1 VTPAPPAPLAP
12 LTYDLCL
19 AWNWEYDA
27 PFVAVLGASLRAHG
41 QTLLEVTPSNLAAT
55 IADLDAGRVQVRAC
69 LDRASEADPR
79 FLPLDA
85 WAKERGV
92 PRVNPHERSVRAADK
107 SAMHRALF
115 AQLRTP
121 YTIVL
126 APHAADPLLAGLDL
140 SPLGPCFT
148 IKPAHGG
155 GGEGVVER
163 ASTLAEVLAA
173 RARFPEDEYLLQTHL
188 VPAAPGGRAAWFRVL
203 YCAGEIYP
211 CWWDTATHV
220 YTQVTAAEEVAL
232 GLGGLR
238 SLTKTIARVSGLRLF
253 STEIALLEG
262 GALSVVDYANDPIDL
277 RPQSTCQEGVPDAIV
292 RAIAERLQVFTG
304 TAAAAVVDFHDR
316 PMATPA
322 TG

>member
-1 VTPAPPAPLAP
+1 MTPLAQ
-12 LTYDLCL
+12 TYDLCL

-27 PFVAVLGASLRAHG
+27 AFVAVLGASLRAHG
-41 QTLLEVTPSNLAAT
+41 QTLLEVTPANLDAAL
-55 IADLDAGRVQVRAC
+55 ADLAEGRVQVRAC
-69 LDRASEADPR
+69 LDRASESEPR

-92 PRVNPHERSVRAADK
+92 LRINPHEHAVRAADK

-115 AQLRTP
+115 SQLRTP

-126 APHAADPLLAGLDL
+126 PPHAADPALAALDL
-140 SPLGPCFT
+140 LPLGPCFT

-155 GGEGVVER
+155 GGEGVVAR

-173 RARFPEDEYLLQTHL
+173 RARFPDDEYLLQTHL
-188 VPAAPGGRAAWFRVL
+188 VPAAPDGRAGWFRVI
-203 YCAGEIYP
+203 YCNGEVYP

-220 YTQVTAAEEVAL
+220 YAPVTAAEEVAL

-238 SLTKTIARVSGLRLF
+238 SLTKTIARVCGLRLF

-262 GALSVVDYANDPIDL
+262 GGLSVVDYANDPLDL
-277 RPQSTCQEGVPDAIV
+277 RPQSTCREGVPDAIV
-292 RAIAERLQVFTG
+292 QAIAGQLQ
-304 TAAAAVVDFHDR
+304 ALSSL
-316 PMATPA
+316 PLP
-322 TG
+322 